1 MPRGR
6 GDRNGRGGRNG
17 NGRGGTPGIGGGRYG
32 RYGHVGRVGG
42 VGSGGLAGGRRGGHE
57 TVGAREAALKV
68 REGRMRGATILL
80 WTAIVILLLSFF
92 RLQILGREEY
102 QLRSEENRLRALTIP
117 PARGTIIDRNG
128 LLLAENVP
136 GYSLSVLPGRVD
148 TVRATLERLAP
159 HVGLDAEEIEDLV
172 AEFRARPSSSV
183 LVRDNLEPR
192 QVAAIEQRRPEFRTA
207 VIEMHPRR
215 HYPPGRAIAHVI
227 GYVNEINEAE
237 LERPEFAG
245 YEPGRTIGKGG
256 IERQYERELGGTPGV
271 HFVEVNARGS
281 IVSEFAPRPTIPA
294 VPGGD
299 LELALDLRLQ
309 QMADSLF
316 PDTLKGGVVALD
328 PRNGEVVLLYSHP
341 TYDPNLF
348 IGGISRTDWARLRD
362 DPAQPLL
369 NRASGSL
376 YPPGSTW
383 KLLVSVLGMRA
394 GVATIDTHMR
404 ESCDG
409 AYQYGRRAFRCW
421 KHVGHGNLSL
431 SGAIKESCNIF
442 FYQLGLRLGLD
453 RLLAGADAM
462 GFNAKTGLDLPVEA
476 RGHFPPSRE
485 WYDERFGPRGWTE
498 SVTLNLSIGQ
508 GETSQSLL
516 HMAQFYAALALGGS
530 PPVPHLRRSEVM
542 DARRADWSLDLPE
555 EQRQDLVE
563 AMKRVVNEPGGTAFS
578 YRPSDYV
585 VAGKTGTSQNPHGE
599 PHSWFVG
606 FAPADDPRIV
616 VAAIV
621 ENGHPDNTVS
631 LAVPLALNLAQEYL
645 RSEGVPA
652 TGIPYPRNVPPRR
665 AAATTGGG
673 DR

>member
-1 MPRGR
+1 MKRNNPYGMPARGR
-6 GDRNGRGGRNG
+6 
-17 NGRGGTPGIGGGRYG
+17 
-32 RYGHVGRVGG
+32 
-42 VGSGGLAGGRRGGHE
+42 HE

-68 REGRMRGATILL
+68 REGRARGTTILL
-80 WTAIVILLLSFF
+80 WVALGILMLNFF
-92 RLQILGREEY
+92 RLQILGRDEY

-117 PARGTIIDRNG
+117 PARGTITDRNG
-128 LLLAENVP
+128 RLVAENVP

-159 HVGLDAEEIEDLV
+159 HVGLDQEEIADLV
-172 AEFRARPSSSV
+172 EEYRRRPSSSL
-183 LVRDNLEPR
+183 LVRDNLEAE

-215 HYPPGRAIAHVI
+215 HYPAGAAIAHVI
-227 GYVNEINEAE
+227 GYVSEINEAE
-237 LERPEFAG
+237 LEQSQFEG
-245 YEPGRTIGKGG
+245 YQPGRTIGKGG

-299 LELALDLRLQ
+299 VQLALDLELQ
-309 QMADSLF
+309 EMADSIF
-316 PDTLKGGVVALD
+316 PDTMKGGVVAFD

-362 DPAQPLL
+362 DPRQPLL

-383 KLLVSVLGMRA
+383 KLIVSTLAMKA
-394 GVATIDTHMR
+394 GIATIDTHMPQ
-404 ESCDG
+404 SCGG
-409 AYQYGRRAFRCW
+409 AYQYGTRSFRCW
-421 KHVGHGNLSL
+421 KTVGHGNLSL
-431 SGAIKESCNIF
+431 AGAIKESCNVF

-453 RLLAGADAM
+453 RFLAGADAL
-462 GFNAKTGLDLPVEA
+462 GFNGRTGLDLPVEA
-476 RGHFPPSRE
+476 RGHFPPSRD

-508 GETSQSLL
+508 GEAAQSLL

-530 PPVPHLRRSEVM
+530 PPVPHLRRSEVL
-542 DARRADWSLDLPE
+542 DARRAEWSLPLDE
-555 EQRQDLVE
+555 EQRQQLVD
-563 AMKRVVNEPGGTAFS
+563 AMTRVVNEPGGTAFP

-585 VAGKTGTSQNPHGE
+585 VAGKTGTAQNPHGE

-606 FAPADDPRIV
+606 FGPVDDPKIV
-616 VAAIV
+616 IAAIV

-631 LAVPLALNLAQEYL
+631 LAVPLATQLMQAYL
-645 RSEGVPA
+645 HREGVPA
-652 TGIPYPRNVPPRR
+652 TGIPVPRGAPARNVPRPSVV
-665 AAATTGGG
+665 APGLETG
-673 DR
+673 R

>member
-1 MPRGR
+1 MKRNNPYGMPAQGR
-6 GDRNGRGGRNG
+6 
-17 NGRGGTPGIGGGRYG
+17 
-32 RYGHVGRVGG
+32 
-42 VGSGGLAGGRRGGHE
+42 HE

-68 REGRMRGATILL
+68 REGRARGTTILL
-80 WTAIVILLLSFF
+80 WVALGILMLNFF
-92 RLQILGREEY
+92 RLQILGRDEY

-117 PARGTIIDRNG
+117 PARGTITDRNG
-128 LLLAENVP
+128 RLVAENVP

-159 HVGLDAEEIEDLV
+159 HVGLDEEEIADLV
-172 AEFRARPSSSV
+172 EEYRRRPSSSL
-183 LVRDNLEPR
+183 LVRDNLEAE

-215 HYPPGRAIAHVI
+215 HYPAGAAIAHVI
-227 GYVNEINEAE
+227 GYVSEINEAE
-237 LERPEFAG
+237 LEQSEFEG
-245 YEPGRTIGKGG
+245 YQPGRTIGKGG

-299 LELALDLRLQ
+299 VQLALDLELQ
-309 QMADSLF
+309 EMADSIF
-316 PDTLKGGVVALD
+316 PDTMKGGVVAFD

-362 DPAQPLL
+362 DPRQPLL

-383 KLLVSVLGMRA
+383 KLIVATLAMKA
-394 GVATIDTHMR
+394 GIATIDTHMPQ
-404 ESCDG
+404 SCNG
-409 AYQYGRRAFRCW
+409 AYQYGTRSFRCW
-421 KHVGHGNLSL
+421 KTVGHGNLSL
-431 SGAIKESCNIF
+431 AGAIKESCNVF

-453 RLLAGADAM
+453 RFLAGADAL
-462 GFNAKTGLDLPVEA
+462 GFNARTGLDLPVEA
-476 RGHFPPSRE
+476 RGHFPPSRD

-508 GETSQSLL
+508 GEAAQSLL

-530 PPVPHLRRSEVM
+530 PPVPHLRRSEVL
-542 DARRADWSLDLPE
+542 DARRAEWSLPLDE
-555 EQRQDLVE
+555 EQRQQLVG
-563 AMKRVVNEPGGTAFS
+563 AMTRVVNEPGGTAFP

-585 VAGKTGTSQNPHGE
+585 VAGKTGTAQNPHGE

-606 FAPADDPRIV
+606 FGPVDDPRIV
-616 VAAIV
+616 IAAIV

-631 LAVPLALNLAQEYL
+631 LAVPLATQLMQAYL
-645 RSEGVPA
+645 HREGVPA
-652 TGIPYPRNVPPRR
+652 TGIPVPRGAPVRNAPRPAV
-665 AAATTGGG
+665 AAPGLQTG
-673 DR
+673 R

>member
-1 MPRGR
+1 MKRNNPYGMPAQGR
-6 GDRNGRGGRNG
+6 
-17 NGRGGTPGIGGGRYG
+17 
-32 RYGHVGRVGG
+32 
-42 VGSGGLAGGRRGGHE
+42 HE
-57 TVGAREAALKV
+57 TVGARETALKV
-68 REGRMRGATILL
+68 REGRARGTTILL
-80 WTAIVILLLSFF
+80 WVALGILMLNFF
-92 RLQILGREEY
+92 RLQILGRDEY

-117 PARGTIIDRNG
+117 PARGTITDRNG
-128 LLLAENVP
+128 RLVAENVP

-159 HVGLDAEEIEDLV
+159 HVGLDEEEITDLV
-172 AEFRARPSSSV
+172 DEYRRRPSSSL
-183 LVRDNLEPR
+183 LVRDNLEAE

-215 HYPPGRAIAHVI
+215 HYPAGAAIAHVI
-227 GYVNEINEAE
+227 GYVSEINEAE
-237 LERPEFAG
+237 LEQSEFEG
-245 YEPGRTIGKGG
+245 YQPGRTIGKGG

-299 LELALDLRLQ
+299 VQLALDLELQ
-309 QMADSLF
+309 EMADSIF
-316 PDTLKGGVVALD
+316 PDTMKGGVVAFD

-362 DPAQPLL
+362 DPRQPLL

-383 KLLVSVLGMRA
+383 KLIVATLAMKA
-394 GVATIDTHMR
+394 GIATIDTHMPQ
-404 ESCDG
+404 SCDG
-409 AYQYGRRAFRCW
+409 AYQYGTRSFRCW
-421 KHVGHGNLSL
+421 KTVGHGNLSL
-431 SGAIKESCNIF
+431 ADAIKESCNVF

-453 RLLAGADAM
+453 RFLAGADAL
-462 GFNAKTGLDLPVEA
+462 GFNARTGLDLPVEA
-476 RGHFPPSRE
+476 RGHFPPSRD

-508 GETSQSLL
+508 GEAAQSLL
-516 HMAQFYAALALGGS
+516 HMAQFYAALALGGN
-530 PPVPHLRRSEVM
+530 PPVPHLRRSEVL
-542 DARRADWSLDLPE
+542 DARRAEWSLPLDE
-555 EQRQDLVE
+555 EQRLQLVG
-563 AMKRVVNEPGGTAFS
+563 AMTRVVNEPGGTAFP

-585 VAGKTGTSQNPHGE
+585 VAGKTGTAQNPHGE

-606 FAPADDPRIV
+606 FGPVDDPRIV
-616 VAAIV
+616 IAAIV

-631 LAVPLALNLAQEYL
+631 LAVPLATQLMQAYL
-645 RSEGVPA
+645 HRAGVPA
-652 TGIPYPRNVPPRR
+652 TGIPVPRGAPVRNVPRPSV
-665 AAATTGGG
+665 AATGQETG
-673 DR
+673 R

>member
-1 MPRGR
+1 MMRVSRFGAEGR
-6 GDRNGRGGRNG
+6 AGP
-17 NGRGGTPGIGGGRYG
+17 PG
-32 RYGHVGRVGG
+32 
-42 VGSGGLAGGRRGGHE
+42 SHE

-68 REGRMRGATILL
+68 RSARARGATILL
-80 WTAIVILLLSFF
+80 WTAVGILLLSFF

-117 PARGTIIDRNG
+117 PARGTILDRDG
-128 LLLAENVP
+128 RLIAENVP

-159 HVGLDAEEIEDLV
+159 HVGLDTEEIDDLV
-172 AEFRARPSSSV
+172 EEFRRRPTSS
-183 LVRDNLEPR
+183 LMVRDNLEPS

-215 HYPPGRAIAHVI
+215 HYPAGRSIAHVI
-227 GYVNEINEAE
+227 GYVSEIDEAE
-237 LERPEFAG
+237 LQRPEFEG
-245 YEPGRTIGKGG
+245 YGPGRTIGKGG
-256 IERQYERELGGTPGV
+256 IERQYESELGGTPGV

-281 IVSEFAPRPTIPA
+281 IVSEFGPRPTIPA
-294 VPGGD
+294 VPGND
-299 LELALDLRLQ
+299 LELALDLQLQ
-309 QMADSLF
+309 QLADSIF
-316 PDTLKGGVVALD
+316 PDTMKGGVVALD

-348 IGGISRTDWARLRD
+348 IGGISRDDWARLRD
-362 DPAQPLL
+362 DPREPLL

-383 KLLVSVLGMRA
+383 KLLISVLGMKA
-394 GVATIDTHMR
+394 GVTTIDTHMP

-409 AYQYGRRAFRCW
+409 AYQYGRRSFRCW

-431 SGAIKESCNIF
+431 AGAIKESCNVF

-453 RLLAGADAM
+453 RLLAGANELGAS
-462 GFNAKTGLDLPVEA
+462 GRTGLDLPAEA
-476 RGHFPPSRE
+476 RGHFPSSRD

-508 GETSQSLL
+508 GETTQSLL
-516 HMAQFYAALALGGS
+516 AMAQFYAALALGGS
-530 PPVPHLRRSEVM
+530 PPVPHLRRNEVL
-542 DARRADWSLDLPE
+542 DGRRADWSLDLPD
-555 EQRQDLVE
+555 EQRRQLVA
-563 AMKRVVNEPGGTAFS
+563 AMTRVVNEPGGTAFP

-585 VAGKTGTSQNPHGE
+585 VAGKTGTAQNPHGE

-606 FAPADDPRIV
+606 FGPVDDPRIV
-616 VAAIV
+616 IAAIV

-631 LAVPLALNLAQEYL
+631 LAVPMATRLMQTYLA
-645 RSEGVPA
+645 SEGVPA
-652 TGIPYPRNVPPRR
+652 TGIPVPRGTLPRPASVAPPGTGGLSGGTG
-665 AAATTGGG
+665 AATG
-673 DR
+673 D

>member
-1 MPRGR
+1 MIGTRE
-6 GDRNGRGGRNG
+6 GRNG
-17 NGRGGTPGIGGGRYG
+17 SRAR
-32 RYGHVGRVGG
+32 
-42 VGSGGLAGGRRGGHE
+42 HE

-68 REGRMRGATILL
+68 REGRVRGATILL
-80 WTAIVILLLSFF
+80 WAALAVLLVSFF

-117 PARGTIIDRNG
+117 PARGTILDRNG

-148 TVRATLERLAP
+148 SVRATLERLAP
-159 HVGLDAEEIEDLV
+159 HVGLDREEIEDLV
-172 AEFRARPSSSV
+172 EEYRARPSSSV
-183 LVRDNLEPR
+183 VVRDNLEPR
-192 QVAAIEQRRPEFRTA
+192 QVAAIEQRRPDFRSA

-215 HYPPGRAIAHVI
+215 YYPPGRSIAHVI

-237 LERPEFAG
+237 LEQPAFAG

-281 IVSEFAPRPTIPA
+281 IVSEFGPRPTIPA
-294 VPGGD
+294 EPGRD
-299 LELALDLRLQ
+299 LELALDLQLQ
-309 QMADSLF
+309 ALADSLF
-316 PDTLKGGVVALD
+316 PDTLRGGIVALD

-341 TYDPNLF
+341 TYDPNQF

-383 KLLVSVLGMRA
+383 KLLVSVLGMQA
-394 GVATIDTHMR
+394 GVTTIDTHMPQ
-404 ESCDG
+404 SCRG

-421 KHVGHGNLSL
+421 KHVGHGNLDL
-431 SGAIKESCNIF
+431 SGAIKESCNVF

-453 RLLAGADAM
+453 RLLAGADAL
-462 GFNAKTGLDLPVEA
+462 GFNARSGLDLPVEA
-476 RGHFPPSRE
+476 RGRFPPSRE
-485 WYDERFGPRGWTE
+485 WFDERYGRRGWTE
-498 SVTLNLSIGQ
+498 SVILNLSIGQ
-508 GETSQSLL
+508 GETAQTLL

-530 PPVPHLRRSEVM
+530 PPIPHLRRSEVL

-555 EQRQDLVE
+555 EQRRQLVQ
-563 AMKRVVNEPGGTAFS
+563 ALVRVVNEPGGTAFP

-585 VAGKTGTSQNPHGE
+585 VAGKTGTAQNPHGE

-606 FAPADDPRIV
+606 FAPAEDPRIV
-616 VAAIV
+616 IAAIV
-621 ENGHPDNTVS
+621 ENGHPDNTTS
-631 LAVPLALNLAQEYL
+631 LAVPLATNLVQTYL
-645 RSEGVPA
+645 RSEGVPP
-652 TGIPYPRNVPPRR
+652 TGIPYPRGGLPARPV
-665 AAATTGGG
+665 ATP
-673 DR
+673 